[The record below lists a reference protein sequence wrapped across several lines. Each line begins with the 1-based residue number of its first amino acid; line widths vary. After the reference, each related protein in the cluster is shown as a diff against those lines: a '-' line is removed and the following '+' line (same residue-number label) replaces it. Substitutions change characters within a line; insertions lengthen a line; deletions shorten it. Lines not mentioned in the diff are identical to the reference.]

1 MSLNDPRKS
10 TGLYYGL
17 LDENKIRAFL
27 LQYDAGL
34 IQDPFLRLA
43 AQEIKS
49 LREEVERLNRQVG
62 KLRKKVGGNTTTPL
76 DPNAGTGLD
85 GGDNSGTGDKGGSD
99 GTVGFG

>member
-62 KLRKKVGGNTTTPL
+62 KLRKKSGGGTTTPL
-76 DPNAGTGLD
+76 DPDGGDNTGLD
-85 GGDNSGTGDKGGSD
+85 GGDNSGT
-99 GTVGFG
+99 VGFG